1 MHRKVMSIKLAD
13 QTALCGKIRFQN
25 IIYFSM
31 KRTLFEQLKRIQ
43 ALSEI
48 GLQYTDSHYDKERYD
63 EIQEICLEMIEQL
76 TNVPMATIKPIIQEN
91 NGYKTPK
98 VDVRAVVFNP
108 EGQILLIQEKVDAC
122 WALPGGWADV
132 GYTPRQIAEK
142 ECFEEAGLTVK
153 SIRLLAVMDK
163 TAQQMPPEFEYV
175 YKLFI
180 RCEPI
185 GDRIATG
192 AETSDVAWFSENN
205 LPKLSK
211 PRNLESQIHLM
222 FEYFRGAKTEVYL
235 D

>member
-1 MHRKVMSIKLAD
+1 MERN
-13 QTALCGKIRFQN
+13 F
-25 IIYFSM
+25 
-31 KRTLFEQLKRIQ
+31 FEHLKRLQ
-43 ALSEI
+43 ALAEI
-48 GLQYTDSHYDKERYD
+48 GLAYSNSNYDIERYE
-63 EIQEICLEMIEQL
+63 EIQEICLEMLVQL
-76 TNVPMATIKPIIQEN
+76 TDVPMPKIKAIIQEN

-108 EGQILLIQEKVDAC
+108 EGQILLVQEKVDGC

-132 GYTPRQIAEK
+132 GYTPRMIAEK

-153 SIRLLAVMDK
+153 ASHLIALMDK

-185 GDRIATG
+185 GTQIAAG
-192 AETSDVAWFSENN
+192 AETDNVGWFNEHE
-205 LPKLSK
+205 LPELSK
-211 PRNLESQIHLM
+211 PRNIESQIHLM
-222 FEYFRGAKTEVYL
+222 FEYYRGEKTEVYL

>member
-1 MHRKVMSIKLAD
+1 MERN
-13 QTALCGKIRFQN
+13 F
-25 IIYFSM
+25 
-31 KRTLFEQLKRIQ
+31 FEHLKRLQ
-43 ALSEI
+43 ALAEI
-48 GLQYTDSHYDKERYD
+48 GLAYSNSNYDIERYE
-63 EIQEICLEMIEQL
+63 EIQEICLEMLGQL
-76 TNVPMATIKPIIQEN
+76 TDVPIIKIKAIIQEN

-108 EGQILLIQEKVDAC
+108 EGQILLVQEKVDGC

-132 GYTPRQIAEK
+132 GYTPRMIAEK

-153 SIRLLAVMDK
+153 SSKLIAVMDK

-185 GDRIATG
+185 GTQISSG
-192 AETSDVAWFSENN
+192 HETDNVGWFNEHE
-205 LPKLSK
+205 LPELSK
-211 PRNLESQIHLM
+211 PRNIESQIHLM
-222 FEYFRGAKTEVYL
+222 FEYFRGEKTEVHL

>member
-1 MHRKVMSIKLAD
+1 MERNFFEHIKRLQSLA
-13 QTALCGKIRFQN
+13 
-25 IIYFSM
+25 
-31 KRTLFEQLKRIQ
+31 
-43 ALSEI
+43 EI
-48 GLQYTDSHYDKERYD
+48 GLAYSNSNYDIERYE
-63 EIQEICLEMIEQL
+63 EIQEICLEMLGQL
-76 TNVPMATIKPIIQEN
+76 TDVPITKIKAIIQEN

-108 EGQILLIQEKVDAC
+108 EGQILLVQEKVDGC

-132 GYTPRQIAEK
+132 GYTPRMIAEK

-153 SIRLLAVMDK
+153 SSRLIAVMDK

-185 GDRIATG
+185 GTQIAAG
-192 AETSDVAWFSENN
+192 SETDNVGWFNEHE
-205 LPKLSK
+205 LPELSK
-211 PRNLESQIHLM
+211 PRNIESQIHLM
-222 FEYFRGAKTEVYL
+222 FEYYRGEKTEVYL